1 MIVVVAEKPSVARD
15 IARVLG
21 CKKSVEG
28 YIAGDKYTITW
39 ALGHLVTLC
48 EPQEIDERYKKW
60 RMEDLPILPETI
72 PTKVIS
78 KTRSQYAV
86 VKKLLNDKATERVIC
101 ATDAGREGE
110 LIFRLIYEKTGCK
123 KPVDRLWI
131 SSMTDAAIRE
141 GFDNLQPNS
150 AYQGLYQSA
159 LCRSQADWL
168 VGMNASR
175 AYTLRYDALLSI
187 GRVQTPTLAVLVKR
201 ADEIEAFVPESYFT
215 LTADFGEYSGQWF
228 DPACKEDNKKHR
240 IPNEETAKGIAQGVR
255 KKQATVQ
262 DILTEKKR
270 EVPPL
275 LYDLTSLQRDANRL
289 LNFTAKK
296 TLEVAQNL
304 YERHKAITYPRTD
317 SRYLPNDMV
326 KVVEKTMGLLPPRYD
341 DLVTGVPRTGGKLA
355 FTKRIYDDSKVSDHH
370 AIIPTSQKA
379 NMERMH
385 KDENELYDL
394 IVRRFL
400 AAFYP
405 AHEFEQ
411 VKVITVSE
419 NQYFLT
425 TGKTIL
431 AIGWKAT
438 DRPSKTERES
448 LAPKVNVGDVSIVK
462 SVKIKQDSTKPPSP
476 HTDSSLLSAMENA
489 GREVE
494 EEELRESMKG
504 SGLGTPATR
513 AAIIE
518 RLIKVGYVQRRGKSL
533 YPTDKGIKLIRIVP
547 DDIASPVLT
556 GKWEKAL
563 SEIAQGKR
571 ETERFMQGIR
581 SLSTYLVTSAQTG
594 ELKTTFEKEVRGK
607 RTSKGKTVAGVKCPL
622 CGGKVIE
629 NQKAFGC
636 ENWRTGCKLTFWK
649 TGFERSSGPK
659 MTEKLLKILLTKGE
673 AVGSTGAVRLQDGMI
688 SFTPLGKESPVSK
701 QSIEYHKK

>member
-21 CKKSVEG
+21 CKKSGDG
-28 YIAGDKYTITW
+28 YIAGDQYTITW

-86 VKKLLNDKATERVIC
+86 VKKLLNDKDTECIIC

-110 LIFRLIYEKTGCK
+110 LIFRLIYEKAGCK

-131 SSMTDAAIRE
+131 SSMTDAAIKE
-141 GFDNLQPNS
+141 GFDTLQPNS
-150 AYQGLYQSA
+150 AYHGLYQSA

-175 AYTLRYDALLSI
+175 AYTLRYNALLSI

-201 ADEIEAFVPESYFT
+201 AEDIAAFVPESYFT
-215 LTADFGEYSGQWF
+215 LTADFGDYLGQWF
-228 DPACKEDNKKHR
+228 DPACEDNKKHR
-240 IPNEETAKGIAQGVR
+240 IADEETAKAIAQSVR
-255 KKQATVQ
+255 KKQATVK
-262 DILTEKKR
+262 DIVKEQKR
-270 EVPPL
+270 EVSPL

-296 TLEVAQNL
+296 TLEIAQNL
-304 YERHKAITYPRTD
+304 YEKHKAITYPRTD

-326 KVVEKTMGLLPPRYD
+326 KVVDKTMGLLPPQYD
-341 DLVTGVPRTGGKLA
+341 ELVNNVPRKAGKLA

-370 AIIPTSQKA
+370 AIIPTSQKT
-379 NMERMH
+379 NTDRMN
-385 KDENELYDL
+385 KDESELYDL
-394 IVRRFL
+394 VVRRFL
-400 AAFYP
+400 AVFYP

-411 VKVITVSE
+411 VKVITVCE
-419 NQYFLT
+419 NQHFLT

-431 AIGWKAT
+431 VIGWKVT
-438 DRPSKTERES
+438 DRPGKKETES
-448 LAPKVNVGDVSIVK
+448 LVPKVSVGDTVIVK
-462 SVKIKQDSTKPPSP
+462 AVKLKQDSTKPPSP

-489 GREVE
+489 GKDIE

-518 RLIKVGYVQRRGKSL
+518 RLIKVGYAQRKGKSIH
-533 YPTDKGIKLIRIVP
+533 PTEKGIKLIRIVP
-547 DDIASPVLT
+547 EDIASPVLT

-563 SEIAQGKR
+563 SEIAEGKR
-571 ETERFMQGIR
+571 ETGRFMQGIR
-581 SLSTYLVTSAQTG
+581 SLSSYLVTSAQTG
-594 ELKTTFEKEVRGK
+594 ELKTVFEQEARGK
-607 RTSKGKTVAGVKCPL
+607 GTAKVKAVAGVKCPL
-622 CGGKVIE
+622 CGGKVVE

-636 ENWRTGCKLTFWK
+636 ENWRTGCKFTLWK
-649 TGFERSSGPK
+649 TGFERSGGPN
-659 MTEKLLKILLTKGE
+659 MTEKLVKILLEKGE
-673 AVGSTGAVRLQDGMI
+673 AVGSTGTVSLKDGYV
-688 SFTPLGKESPVSK
+688 SFTPLGKGSPVSK
-701 QSIEYHKK
+701 YSIEYHKK